1 MLRFSVGC
9 LAKWWHFLGRSETW
23 KVFPVWQ
30 LMTQLMTFW
39 YLLIMPTGPFQTRTF
54 GSSKPRNENIIH
66 LAVDEPVAPS
76 VLGINW
82 NLRYHIWCQEHLQLC
97 LPMGYGWSPCGI
109 FHVKSMMICQFI
121 MSSLWVHYKFIVSSL
136 DLSRR
141 QNRGKFLSVSG
152 VDPRSQGWDAMGAG
166 CTWFV
171 TTKVDS
177 GRYSIPHR
185 YFLWIFLW
193 VFLWV
198 YGWSK
203 TS

>member
-9 LAKWWHFLGRSETW
+9 LAKWWHFLGRSETL
-23 KVFPVWQ
+23 KVFSVWQ

-39 YLLIMPTGPFQTRTF
+39 YILIMPTGPFQTRTF

-76 VLGINW
+76 VGINW
-82 NLRYHIWCQEHLQLC
+82 NLRYHIWCQEHSFSSYAYPWVPADRHLGQ
-97 LPMGYGWSPCGI
+97 I

-121 MSSLWVHYKFIVSSL
+121 MSSVWVHWISPDAKTVASFSASLVSTLGRKGGMQWVLGTLHSL
-136 DLSRR
+136 P
-141 QNRGKFLSVSG
+141 Q
-152 VDPRSQGWDAMGAG
+152 
-166 CTWFV
+166 
-171 TTKVDS
+171 KVDS
-177 GRYSIPHR
+177 GRYSIPHG

-193 VFLWV
+193 LFLWV